1 MSTPETDLSG
11 ITVAVTR
18 PAHQAESL
26 CHSIQALGGTALRL
40 PVIAI
45 GPCTAADAQ
54 RLAEQLR
61 RLDEYQLAIFISA
74 NAVSATLQQ
83 LPPGQVWPATVAIA
97 AVGQATARAINA
109 QGSAHGLVVSLVSPE
124 PYNSEALLSLE
135 PMQNL
140 QGQRVIIFRGKGG
153 REWLGDTLQARG
165 ATVEYA
171 ECYQRVTPATDMS
184 PLFQLWEAAVR
195 VPIVV
200 TSNEGLEN
208 LHAMVGESHLQSLL
222 KSPLIVVSQR
232 AVDLAESLGFK
243 QKPVVAKTAS
253 DEALLSAIKWWKRHE
268 R

>member
-1 MSTPETDLSG
+1 MSTPETDLAG

-18 PAHQAESL
+18 PAHQGESL
-26 CHSIQALGGTALRL
+26 CQSIEALGGTALRL

-45 GPCTAADAQ
+45 GPCAAADAQ
-54 RLAEQLR
+54 RLAEQLG
-61 RLDEYQLAIFISA
+61 RLDRYQLAIFISA
-74 NAVSATLQQ
+74 NAVSATLQL
-83 LPPGQVWPATVAIA
+83 LPPGQAWPATVAIA
-97 AVGQATARAINA
+97 AVGQATARALNA
-109 QGSAHGLVVSLVSPE
+109 QGLQVSLVSPE
-124 PYNSEALLSLE
+124 PYNSEALLSLAE
-135 PMQNL
+135 LQNL

-153 REWLGDTLQARG
+153 REWLGDTLQTRG

-171 ECYQRVTPATDMS
+171 ECYQRVIPATDMG
-184 PLFQLWEAAVR
+184 PLFQLWDANSP

-208 LHAMVGESHLQSLL
+208 LYAMVGEPHLQSLL

-232 AVDLAESLGFK
+232 AADLAEALGFK